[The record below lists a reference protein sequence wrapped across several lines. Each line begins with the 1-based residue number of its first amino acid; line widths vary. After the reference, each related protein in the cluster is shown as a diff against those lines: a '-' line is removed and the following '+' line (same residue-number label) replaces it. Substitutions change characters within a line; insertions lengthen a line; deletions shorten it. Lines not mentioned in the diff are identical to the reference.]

1 MAPITSFVV
10 TPERRNGVMLLEII
24 VRVKHRSPFTLI
36 HKPNFI
42 RNLKNVAFIRKCWLS
57 WVVKSEPGRWYLQF
71 LQIFHNALDHR
82 RTQAAVYF
90 VHHHR
95 LALLASIVECREQ
108 RQGTQCFPSDC
119 ILVSRLPTNPPLPI
133 LSNIS

>member
-1 MAPITSFVV
+1 
-10 TPERRNGVMLLEII
+10 MLLEII

-42 RNLKNVAFIRKCWLS
+42 RTKNVAFIKQL
-57 WVVKSEPGRWYLQF
+57 VVVGGKNELAVGICSF
-71 LQIFHNALDHR
+71 CKVFHNALDHR

-90 VHHHR
+90 VHHR

-108 RQGTQCFPSDC
+108 RQGTQRS
-119 ILVSRLPTNPPLPI
+119 VRLHTGVQTTHKSPLTDI
-133 LSNIS
+133 IEYQLINFAHTVFYVD